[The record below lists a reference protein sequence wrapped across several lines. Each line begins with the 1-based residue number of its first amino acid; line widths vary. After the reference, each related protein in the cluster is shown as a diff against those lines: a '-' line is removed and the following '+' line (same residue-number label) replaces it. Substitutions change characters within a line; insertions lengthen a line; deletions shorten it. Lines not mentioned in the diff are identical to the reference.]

1 MMMLKPISNAIVVA
15 TSALVISLSLW
26 TGQARAVDLSSGDVE
41 ASLDTTVSYGVAV
54 RVQKQDKD
62 LIAKINDNDGN
73 LNYKRGIISNAV
85 KLTSDLDIRY
95 QNIGLFVRGTGF
107 FDHENENGEREHTP
121 LNDEAKALVGKD
133 IDLLDA
139 YVTANMD
146 FDEVSV
152 DVRFGKHVLNWGES
166 TFIQN
171 GINAV
176 NPFDV
181 SKLRVPGAELREALV
196 AVPLV
201 STVMELPG
209 QLLPGGILP
218 ARLGQDRDRSAGDLF
233 LNHRLRRARE
243 HDGRTSTIPIS
254 TRRWKAIP
262 FPTRP
267 CWGTI
272 PSSWSSGGAR
282 TATRGT
288 RDNGA
293 SRCATSPR
301 V

>member
-1 MMMLKPISNAIVVA
+1 MDG
-15 TSALVISLSLW
+15 TSPRGRPQLRGCR
-26 TGQARAVDLSSGDVE
+26 GQPRHYRLLRSGR
-41 ASLDTTVSYGVAV
+41 

-107 FDHENENGEREHTP
+107 FDPRTRTASGSTRRSMTRPRPGGQGHRPARRVRDRQHGLRRG
-121 LNDEAKALVGKD
+121 VGGR
-133 IDLLDA
+133 A
-139 YVTANMD
+139 FRQA
-146 FDEVSV
+146 
-152 DVRFGKHVLNWGES
+152 RAHWGES

-209 QLLPGGILP
+209 NFSLEGFYQLDWDKTEIDP
-218 ARLGQDRDRSAGDLF
+218 LGTF
-233 LNHRLRRARE
+233 LDHRLRRPRG

-272 PSSWSSGGAR
+272 PSSWSSAGRGPQPAGRR
-282 TATRGT
+282 TMGRRVALPRRGSEQHGV
-288 RDNGA
+288 RRY
-293 SRCATSPR
+293 S
-301 V
+301 